1 MNGAWSSGYVYH
13 GNADETFRQFFG
25 GDNPFAGNYYKTGLL
40 FLKKFFL
47 IQISRDNLVQ
57 SSHKFT
63 VFIII
68 LWRFEESKL

>member
-1 MNGAWSSGYVYH
+1 MAPGHQDMSTMEMQMKHSDSFLEEIILLQVIII
-13 GNADETFRQFFG
+13 
-25 GDNPFAGNYYKTGLL
+25 KTGLL
-40 FLKKFFL
+40 FLKQIIL